1 MLMEMLTWLS
11 NTWLIELQSFLQG
24 KRILEYD
31 VLSMTVEE
39 HVNVLSVLRQIE
51 LLLAGSRMHAHII
64 LKFLYFIKWL
74 AYICLCGVSCFTIFH
89 VINALFMASTILA
102 SRKLSWCP
110 LLPYQERCYVRI
122 CCHCFLFHLHLH
134 QHLYLWQ
141 FPCQYHTMRYIFIN
155 AWGIFFS
162 CFPLNFLIR
171 HAIKC
176 IIFINAWRMRDFS
189 IPSKSQFVKRN
200 WSHIFCA
207 IYLIGCLDF
216 NFFFPSLGCFSS
228 CFI

>member
-1 MLMEMLTWLS
+1 MSLRSIMLYHFS
-11 NTWLIELQSFLQG
+11 CYKCLIHGFYNISF
-24 KRILEYD
+24 KE
-31 VLSMTVEE
+31 
-39 HVNVLSVLRQIE
+39 
-51 LLLAGSRMHAHII
+51 A
-64 LKFLYFIKWL
+64 FLMP
-74 AYICLCGVSCFTIFH
+74 FT
-89 VINALFMASTILA
+89 TI
-102 SRKLSWCP
+102 SRKMLCED
-110 LLPYQERCYVRI
+110 LLP
-122 CCHCFLFHLHLH
+122 LFPLPSSSSSASVSMAIPMSISYYEVHFH
-134 QHLYLWQ
+134 QW
-141 FPCQYHTMRYIFIN
+141 
-155 AWGIFFS
+155 WGIFFS

-171 HAIKC
+171 HAIKS